1 MAIDMEQFKTTFIE
15 ESLEGL
21 DGMEAALLDLDTGA
35 ADSELVNTIFRAAHS
50 ITGGAATFGFTDI
63 AEFTH
68 VAETLLDQVRAGE
81 RDVTQE
87 IVDAL
92 LKSVDYLR
100 EMLDA
105 GQNPNSGDAEV
116 GAEPKKREQ

>member
-1 MAIDMEQFKTTFIE
+1 MAIDMEQFKVTFIE

-21 DGMEAALLDLDTGA
+21 DSMEAALLDLDTGA

-50 ITGGAATFGFTDI
+50 IKGGAATFGFTDI

-81 RDVTQE
+81 RDVTQQ
-87 IVDAL
+87 IVDVL
-92 LKSVDYLR
+92 LESVDCLR
-100 EMLDA
+100 EMLLA
-105 GQNPNSGDAEV
+105 V
-116 GAEPKKREQ
+116 GKMVKKSTNLV